1 MCGIDLVRLFLSFHV
16 GYSSD
21 KGIDLSTFV
30 MSHPSVRE
38 DINPDGSIRAGSSAH
53 GVLSRADC
61 QVPVDQFSPLSADS
75 IVHTLFRRLFIVS
88 GFKLFPVAFFR
99 KVKQCNC

>member
-1 MCGIDLVRLFLSFHV
+1 MCGVDLVRLFLSFHV

-61 QVPVDQFSPLSADS
+61 QVPVD
-75 IVHTLFRRLFIVS
+75 
-88 GFKLFPVAFFR
+88 
-99 KVKQCNC
+99 